1 MKKIFITGGAGYI
14 GSRLVP
20 ELLENGFKV
29 TVFDIMFFGDSS
41 LPKDN
46 NNLKVI
52 KGDIRNTKLLETSC
66 NNHDV
71 FIHLAC
77 ISNDASFALN
87 EELSKSVNLDAF
99 EPMILA
105 AKSGE

>member
-1 MKKIFITGGAGYI
+1 MKFENVLITGGAGYC

-52 KGDIRNTKLLETSC
+52 KGDIRDTNYLKKL
-66 NNHDV
+66 
-71 FIHLAC
+71 
-77 ISNDASFALN
+77 
-87 EELSKSVNLDAF
+87 
-99 EPMILA
+99 
-105 AKSGE
+105 